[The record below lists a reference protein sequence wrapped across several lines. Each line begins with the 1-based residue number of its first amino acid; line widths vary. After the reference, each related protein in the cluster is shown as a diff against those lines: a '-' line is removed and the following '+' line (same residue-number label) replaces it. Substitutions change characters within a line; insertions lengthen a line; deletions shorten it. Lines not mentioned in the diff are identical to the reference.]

1 MSFWEICSKDG
12 INLSCIQHVSSLIIS
27 LSCFMFA
34 FISLIYFIIKN
45 RKFKFE
51 ALPITLASVQVFSI
65 AIKI

>member
-34 FISLIYFIIKN
+34 FISLIYFMIKN

-51 ALPITLASVQVFSI
+51 ALPITLA
-65 AIKI
+65 